1 MDHYAI
7 DSLYCEEQSWEEDE
21 VVVEEVSYGLEE
33 LRSADSMA
41 MSDEA
46 MHWEDE
52 ELLSLSAKEKETNP
66 CNCLSDQLL
75 ASSRSAAVDWMMKVV
90 ASYSFSAA
98 AAFLA
103 VNYLDRFLASL
114 HFDMEKPWM
123 AQLAAVACL
132 SLAAKVEET
141 HVPLLLDLQV
151 SFGRSEQWRFSCLI
165 ELGW

>member
-1 MDHYAI
+1 MDHYPI
-7 DSLYCEEQSWEEDE
+7 DSLYCEEQSWEDDE
-21 VVVEEVSYGLEE
+21 VEELSYGVEE

-46 MHWEDE
+46 MRWEDE

-66 CNCLSDQLL
+66 GYCLSDQLL

-98 AAFLA
+98 AAVLA

-114 HFDMEKPWM
+114 HFDREKPWM

-151 SFGRSEQWRFSCLI
+151 SFYRSEQWCFSCLI
-165 ELGW
+165 DLGW